1 MLTFNSIDVETA
13 NADRASICQIGI
25 VHVRE
30 GEVLDQWQTLINP
43 KQWFDPCNVSIHG
56 ISEQDIKNSPT
67 LPEVREELRHRLRG
81 SILVSHTS
89 FDRVAF
95 ERAMARDGL
104 EQLQVTWLDSARIAR
119 RAWPEDYGRS
129 GWGLKN
135 IAKDLGISF
144 NHHNALE
151 DARAAAEIILRAC
164 ADTNTDIEGWLHR
177 VERPIF
183 SSSKTTTT
191 KPEANIDGDLYGE
204 TILFTGSLSIVR
216 HEAEDLA
223 AKAGCEVAKNVTKKV
238 SILVVGTQDMSKLNG
253 YNKKGKHRK
262 VEDLISR
269 GKEIKILS
277 ETDFFELLGVDV
289 PVRERQER
297 TSSRDASG
305 TTYETEE
312 ETLIK
317 VGFNLNLYEEDF
329 NEYDVNLYE
338 NADIPFGEVLTY
350 VSEAENYS
358 ENLEGCRIDDA
369 IDLIRNCDNKLDE
382 TQIIVSCHDKRLGY
396 IPHNLACKLVTYI
409 DAGGGYDAFLEDD
422 WCDVDAEDLGGNN
435 VGLVIQFSLDQMP
448 EELVKEGSKA
458 ELPTEEESESALRT
472 IERLMDG

>member
-1 MLTFNSIDVETA
+1 MRV
-13 NADRASICQIGI
+13 
-25 VHVRE
+25 
-30 GEVLDQWQTLINP
+30 QT
-43 KQWFDPCNVSIHG
+43 
-56 ISEQDIKNSPT
+56 
-67 LPEVREELRHRLRG
+67 
-81 SILVSHTS
+81 
-89 FDRVAF
+89 
-95 ERAMARDGL
+95 
-104 EQLQVTWLDSARIAR
+104 
-119 RAWPEDYGRS
+119 
-129 GWGLKN
+129 
-135 IAKDLGISF
+135 
-144 NHHNALE
+144 
-151 DARAAAEIILRAC
+151 
-164 ADTNTDIEGWLHR
+164 TNTNIEGWLHR

-183 SSSKTTTT
+183 SSSKTTTAKTTTT

-223 AKAGCEVAKNVTKKV
+223 AKAGCEVAKNVAKKV

-253 YNKKGKHRK
+253 YNKSGKHRK

-269 GKEIKILS
+269 GKEIQILS
-277 ETDFFELLGVDV
+277 ETDFFELLGVDF
-289 PVRERQER
+289 PVHERQER

-305 TTYETEE
+305 TTYKTEE

-396 IPHNLACKLVTYI
+396 IPHDLACKLVTYI
-409 DAGGGYDAFLEDD
+409 DAGGDYDAFLEDD

-435 VGLVIQFSLDQMP
+435 VGLVIQFPLDQMP

-458 ELPTEEESESALRT
+458 ELPTEEGLESALRT
-472 IERLMDG
+472 IERLMDGS